1 MCSIFICFLE
11 LEMPRMVWPD
21 IGNLLILKQ
30 FYAEAAELDL
40 CFSND
45 FTSDNPDN
53 LLHGIIIDFFE
64 T

>member
-1 MCSIFICFLE
+1 
-11 LEMPRMVWPD
+11 MPRMVWPD